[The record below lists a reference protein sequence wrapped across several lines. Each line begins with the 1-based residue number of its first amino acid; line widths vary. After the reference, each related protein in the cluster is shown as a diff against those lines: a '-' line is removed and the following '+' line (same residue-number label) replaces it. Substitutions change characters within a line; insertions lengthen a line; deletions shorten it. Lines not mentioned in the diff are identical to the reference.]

1 MAPIGGDAVAE
12 LRGRLEN
19 MSLHPYRFL
28 DGSEVPWDESPA
40 ATGASLERFL
50 VARHGDVA
58 RAEAMYVAHLI
69 WRRRV
74 FPISREGAVAAILD
88 DGRRFKRVAI
98 AADGCPVLLVDFRWG
113 YFLGDYSKLE
123 HLRASLV
130 FMEEE
135 TERGE
140 REGRPQCAVIGFGG
154 APPLDFAGALAAVL
168 EANYPERLN
177 RAAVY
182 PVPRVVSAIARA
194 MLGILDPGVASKV
207 ALHYDEGQFLQ
218 FLRVQLEQLPP
229 SLHGGLPVI
238 ERQFLPDSKARMNR
252 TIRTGLWAGRGPAEK
267 LLNEIMRPLEDLPQP
282 PPPRPQRQRPRPLGG
297 TGDLSPSDPPPLD
310 ALTSLLFGC
319 CSTREGVPGQDP
331 RTSKARARGAAP
343 AGAPEDSPPSP
354 RPEWLL
360 ELERRKRGAAPSAS
374 APAAWLAVATVFL
387 VLASALGDSGGPLSK
402 VVAALLALSALLLVL
417 RR

>member
-1 MAPIGGDAVAE
+1 MA
-12 LRGRLEN
+12 
-19 MSLHPYRFL
+19 LHPYRFL

-40 ATGASLERFL
+40 ATEASLERFL

-58 RAEAMYVAHLI
+58 RAEAMYVAHLV

-74 FPISREGAVAAILD
+74 FPIAREGAVAAILD

-113 YFLGDYSKLE
+113 YFLGEYSKLE
-123 HLRASLV
+123 HLRAVLV

-140 REGRPQCAVIGFGG
+140 REGRPQSAVIGFGG
-154 APPLDFAGALAAVL
+154 APPLDWAGALAAVL

-182 PVPRVVSAIARA
+182 PVPRVVSALARA

-207 ALHYDEGQFLQ
+207 SLHYDEGQFLQ

-252 TIRTGLWAGRGPAEK
+252 TIRTGLWGGRGPAQK

-282 PPPRPQRQRPRPLGG
+282 PPPRPHRQRPRPLGG
-297 TGDLSPSDPPPLD
+297 TGNMSSSAPPPLE

-319 CSTREGVPGQDP
+319 CSTREGDP
-331 RTSKARARGAAP
+331 RSTKARARGAAP
-343 AGAPEDSPPSP
+343 AEALEDSPPSP

-360 ELERRKRGAAPSAS
+360 ELERPKRGAASSAG
-374 APAAWLAVATVFL
+374 AVAAWLAVATVFQ
-387 VLASALGDSGGPLSK
+387 VLASVLGDSGGPWPK
-402 VVAALLALSALLLVL
+402 VVAGLLALSALLLVL